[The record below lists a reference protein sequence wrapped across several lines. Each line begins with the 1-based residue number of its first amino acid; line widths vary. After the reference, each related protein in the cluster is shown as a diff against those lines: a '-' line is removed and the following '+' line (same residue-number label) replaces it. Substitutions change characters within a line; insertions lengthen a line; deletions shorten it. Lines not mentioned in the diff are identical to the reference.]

1 MTKPSVY
8 AAIDCCGQG
17 YELTV
22 MTGDGSDTVSIDVEA
37 EIHPFEEFGISDVLS
52 KVASFG
58 EVRSVSVD
66 RWQGGLSHRVQAHGF
81 PVVEPSLGVKAHR
94 SMIDRL
100 AAASGAGVFKNG
112 RIFMADMFIDGSGRR
127 EKNTTILW
135 AFDEYQQSQKQ
146 PSEFVGE
153 L

>member
-8 AAIDCCGQG
+8 AAIDCCRQG

-22 MTGDGSDTVSIDVEA
+22 ITDDGSGTVSIDVEA
-37 EIHPFEEFGISDVLS
+37 ELHPFERFGLSDLLR
-52 KVASFG
+52 KAASFG

-66 RWQGGLSHRVQAHGF
+66 RWQGEISRRVQECGF
-81 PVVEPSLGVKAHR
+81 PVVEPSLGVKAHQ
-94 SMIDRL
+94 SMNDRL
-100 AAASGAGVFKNG
+100 AAASGAGVFKSG

-127 EKNTTILW
+127 EKNATILW
-135 AFDEYQQSQKQ
+135 AFDEYQESQKQ

>member
-8 AAIDCCGQG
+8 AAIDYCGQG

-22 MTGDGSDTVSIDVEA
+22 ITDDGSGTVSFDVEA
-37 EIHPFEEFGISDVLS
+37 ELHPFEQFGLSDLLR

-58 EVRSVSVD
+58 DVRSVSVD
-66 RWQGGLSHRVQAHGF
+66 RWLGGLSRHVQAHGF
-81 PVVEPSLGVKAHR
+81 PVAERSLGVKAHQ
-94 SMIDRL
+94 SMVYHL
-100 AAASGAGVFKNG
+100 AVASGAGVFKNG
-112 RIFMADMFIDGSGRR
+112 RIFTVDMFIDGSGRR
-127 EKNTTILW
+127 KKNATILW
-135 AFDEYQQSQKQ
+135 AFDEYRQSQKQ